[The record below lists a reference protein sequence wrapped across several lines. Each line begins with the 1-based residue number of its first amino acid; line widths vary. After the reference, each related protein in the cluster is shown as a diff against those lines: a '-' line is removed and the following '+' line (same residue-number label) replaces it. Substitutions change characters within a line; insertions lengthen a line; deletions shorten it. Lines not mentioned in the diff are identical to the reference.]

1 MENVSHTLAGFVLAR
16 SGLEETTPLAATALV
31 AGANL
36 PDVDLAWS
44 SFNSALAYF
53 HYHRGWTHSLS
64 GAALLAVSLWIVLLG
79 VDRWIFARRS
89 WAGARARPF
98 PLLAAAIAGV
108 ASHLLL
114 DAANS
119 YGVRPL
125 LPWSDRWMYGDLWV
139 IVDPWLWLILGGAVY
154 MTGRRGRRGV
164 LVWSMG
170 AAAAAIVVLSAP
182 IVPAVCRAAWAAGLL
197 LTVGVSRVTS
207 RRPPAAGRPRI
218 ALAGLCLALVYAG
231 LCLASHHAAL
241 ARLES
246 PNPNDPG
253 VAAGTVVAALPLPAD
268 PLRWEAILAD
278 DHVIRHRTIGALP
291 ILDPKADSWVVY
303 QRRFDDPSVRTLL
316 ESCAGR
322 VVLEFFRFPFATIE
336 DEPDGGRSVVVRDA
350 RYTRRGRGFAVFAA
364 RLAPDGAPVIDPGG
378 CP

>member
-44 SFNSALAYF
+44 SFNSSLAYF
-53 HYHRGWTHSLS
+53 HYHRCWTHSLS

-170 AAAAAIVVLSAP
+170 AAAAAIVVL
-182 IVPAVCRAAWAAGLL
+182 
-197 LTVGVSRVTS
+197 
-207 RRPPAAGRPRI
+207 
-218 ALAGLCLALVYAG
+218 
-231 LCLASHHAAL
+231 
-241 ARLES
+241 
-246 PNPNDPG
+246 
-253 VAAGTVVAALPLPAD
+253 
-268 PLRWEAILAD
+268 
-278 DHVIRHRTIGALP
+278 
-291 ILDPKADSWVVY
+291 
-303 QRRFDDPSVRTLL
+303 
-316 ESCAGR
+316 
-322 VVLEFFRFPFATIE
+322 
-336 DEPDGGRSVVVRDA
+336 
-350 RYTRRGRGFAVFAA
+350 
-364 RLAPDGAPVIDPGG
+364 
-378 CP
+378 